1 MTAPWFRDRNARSF
15 VARRFLP
22 WFAGLNLVWETLQIP
37 LYTLWT
43 ESPAREI
50 AFAIAHCTIGDV
62 LIGVSALALVLTL
75 TRAPAATDWRWNRIA
90 ALLALAGTGYTAFS
104 EWMNT
109 QLGHWTYSALMPTLA
124 VGGIEIGVSPLA
136 QWLVV
141 PPAALYLA
149 RRHGRY
155 G

>member
-1 MTAPWFRDRNARSF
+1 MSAPWFRDLDTRSF
-15 VARRFLP
+15 LMRRYVP
-22 WFAGLNLVWETLQIP
+22 WLAGLNLIWETLQIP

-43 ESPAREI
+43 QSPARDI

-62 LIGVSALALVLTL
+62 LIGISALVLVLTL
-75 TRAPAATDWRWNRIA
+75 TRARALADWRWNRIA
-90 ALLALAGTGYTAFS
+90 TLLLIPGVAYTVAS
-104 EWMNT
+104 EWVNT
-109 QLGHWTYSALMPTLA
+109 ELGRWTYSALMPTLGL
-124 VGGIEIGVSPLA
+124 GGIEIGVSPLA

-149 RRHGRY
+149 RRHGRR